1 MNSYFH
7 LNISYLISMSIEQ
20 LSSLFTILAIFL
32 AGAWTL
38 FRFGI
43 SREQYP
49 KLQFDLKLKQ
59 LGISRDKH
67 IVELVAVISN
77 KGIARQYI
85 QDFRFNI
92 LTFDDETPFDTTDVM
107 IERRLKFTKFNMT
120 IDPDT
125 RGELKWIDTKYP
137 VFVDGGITREFRYV
151 TALDQDVRFVMIYSK
166 FDHESKR
173 WWMNR
178 SEHYRISK
186 TFAINN
192 LQ

>member
-1 MNSYFH
+1 
-7 LNISYLISMSIEQ
+7 MSIDQ
-20 LSSLFTILAIFL
+20 ISALFTILAIFL

-67 IVELVAVISN
+67 VVELVAVISN

-85 QDFRFNI
+85 RDFRFNI
-92 LTFDDETPFDTTDVM
+92 LLFDDNTPFDTSDAQ
-107 IERRLKFTKFNMT
+107 IEKRLKFNKFNKGSG
-120 IDPDT
+120 PDSK
-125 RGELKWIDTKYP
+125 GELKWIDTKYP
-137 VFVDGGITREFRYV
+137 VFVDGGISREFRYV
-151 TALDQDVRFVMIYSK
+151 TALDRDVKFVMIYSK

-173 WWMNR
+173 WWMDR

-186 TFAINN
+186 TFVIK
-192 LQ
+192 

>member
-1 MNSYFH
+1 M
-7 LNISYLISMSIEQ
+7 ISMSIEQ

-59 LGISRDKH
+59 LGISRDKY
-67 IVELVAVISN
+67 IVELVAVIRN

-120 IDPDT
+120 VDPDSK
-125 RGELKWIDTKYP
+125 GELKWIDTKYP

-151 TALDQDVRFVMIYSK
+151 TALDHDVRFVMIYSK
-166 FDHESKR
+166 FDHESRR
-173 WWMNR
+173 WGMDR

-186 TFAINN
+186 TFAIER
-192 LQ
+192 

>member
-1 MNSYFH
+1 MT
-7 LNISYLISMSIEQ
+7 IQEI
-20 LSSLFTILAIFL
+20 SSLVTVTAIIL

-43 SREQYP
+43 GREQYP

-59 LGISRDKH
+59 LGDSREKH
-67 IVELVAVISN
+67 IVELIAVITN

-85 QDFRFNI
+85 HDFRFNI
-92 LTFDDETPFDTTDVM
+92 LVFDDTTPFDMSDTK
-107 IERRLKFTKFNMT
+107 IERRLKFNKINSAP
-120 IDPDT
+120 DPESK
-125 RGELKWIDTKYP
+125 GELKWIDSKYP

-151 TALDQDVRFVMIYSK
+151 TALDKGVRFVMIYSK

-173 WWMNR
+173 FWMDR

-186 TFAINN
+186 TFTI
-192 LQ
+192 